1 MLKLQTLGHSLL
13 VGWKVRHDAMA
24 PREGVEVGRDKGL
37 LASVRN
43 ALPCRPPFSSDLCAR
58 ASYGVRVY
66 GQPGHLA
73 QVLIRQS
80 ADYENMTTPTVA
92 TVSGRPGQDHGLVAT
107 AGSSYFLAAP
117 LQGSSYLAK
126 IGAR

>member
-1 MLKLQTLGHSLL
+1 M
-13 VGWKVRHDAMA
+13 
-24 PREGVEVGRDKGL
+24 
-37 LASVRN
+37 
-43 ALPCRPPFSSDLCAR
+43 
-58 ASYGVRVY
+58 RVY